1 MNDCI
6 FARAASMAL
15 GALLFASSSFSQTQP
30 LTSGKIGSMEWFLSG
45 GGGNADGPGAFP
57 GGGGGRGGGRGAGA
71 APGAAP
77 ATGAGAAA
85 AGRGGGGFPGG
96 GGGGGFPGGGGRGRA
111 VSEACT
117 QDAAKICPGLPAGG
131 VTQACLD
138 ANAAA
143 VSKACK
149 AELDA
154 NPLEFG
160 DTPSCYRSPVC
171 GNRITGIGSGLKGRV
186 QWKPTL
192 TYTPSYPFKDLIKG
206 TGGMVS
212 VAIDSKDNVWG
223 LQRNPAGQPQLFKFS
238 PDGKLLVTVGDD
250 VITHHVKAHGMK
262 VDNQDN
268 VWICDEAAATVK
280 KLSPEGKLLL
290 TLGERG
296 HRGDWDEA
304 KGQRLLWEPV
314 MVDFL
319 PNGDMF
325 IFEGHAN
332 ESPNDVDGPDATN
345 RVGAAR
351 VIHLDKNQK
360 FINQWYGDSGGPG
373 KFDSAHG
380 SAVDPQT
387 GVVWI
392 GDREQYR
399 IVQYTADG
407 KFLRTIQMKNLVC
420 SIYFDRFGGVWS
432 GTGLDGQLT
441 KLDRDGNVIGALGPG
456 PGRGDGNWGESSY
469 LTMDSK
475 GNIYSGDTV
484 INRITKWTP
493 SQQVFTPAAA
503 RP

>member
-1 MNDCI
+1 
-6 FARAASMAL
+6 
-15 GALLFASSSFSQTQP
+15 
-30 LTSGKIGSMEWFLSG
+30 MEWHLSG
-45 GGGNADGPGAFP
+45 GQGANAGPGGFP
-57 GGGGGRGGGRGAGA
+57 GGGGGRGGRGGS
-71 APGAAP
+71 G
-77 ATGAGAAA
+77 
-85 AGRGGGGFPGG
+85 GRGGGGFPGG
-96 GGGGGFPGGGGRGRA
+96 GGRG
-111 VSEACT
+111 VNLSTPSCSVE
-117 QDAAKICPGLPAGG
+117 AAKICPGLPAGG
-131 VTQACLD
+131 VQHACL
-138 ANAAA
+138 ASNLATL
-143 VSKACK
+143 SQSCK
-149 AELDA
+149 AEVEST
-154 NPLEFG
+154 PLEPG
-160 DTPSCYRSPVC
+160 DTPSCYRSPIC
-171 GNRITGIGSGLKGRV
+171 GNRITGAVGGGKGKV
-186 QWKPTL
+186 LWTPTL
-192 TYTPSYPFKDLIKG
+192 TYTPSQPYKDLIKG

-238 PDGKLLVTVGDD
+238 PDGKLLLTVGED

-262 VDNQDN
+262 VDANDN

-280 KLSPEGKLLL
+280 EISPDGKLLK

-345 RVGAAR
+345 RIGVAR
-351 VIHLDKNQK
+351 VIHLDKNQN
-360 FINQWYGDSGGPG
+360 FINQIYGNTGGPG

-387 GVVWI
+387 GIVWI

-407 KFLRTIQMKNLVC
+407 KFIRTIQMKNLVC
-420 SIYFDRFGGVWS
+420 SIYFDRFGKVWS

-441 KLDRDGNVIGALGPG
+441 QLDRDGNVIGAMGIPG
-456 PGRGDGNWGESSY
+456 NGDGTWGESSY

-475 GNIYSGDTV
+475 GNIYSGDTTRG
-484 INRITKWTP
+484 RITKWTP
-493 SQQVFTPAAA
+493 SKEVFMAAA
-503 RP
+503 NAPATGAGGR

>member
-1 MNDCI
+1 
-6 FARAASMAL
+6 
-15 GALLFASSSFSQTQP
+15 
-30 LTSGKIGSMEWFLSG
+30 MEWFILSQ
-45 GGGNADGPGAFP
+45 GGNGGPGGFP
-57 GGGGGRGGGRGAGA
+57 GGGGQGRGGRG
-71 APGAAP
+71 GAAP
-77 ATGAGAAA
+77 AGADGAAAGAPAGAAG
-85 AGRGGGGFPGG
+85 AGPGGRGG
-96 GGGGGFPGGGGRGRA
+96 GGGGGFPGGGNQGRGRA
-111 VSEACT
+111 TLAACT
-117 QDAAKICPGLPAGG
+117 ADVAKFCPGLPGGG
-131 VTQACLD
+131 VSQACLE
-138 ANAAA
+138 ANVAA
-143 VSKACK
+143 VSQSCK
-149 AELDA
+149 ADLQA
-154 NPLEFG
+154 NQLEFG

-171 GNRITGIGSGLKGRV
+171 GNRITGINSGLKGRV
-186 QWKPTL
+186 QWKQSL
-192 TYTPSYPFKDLIKG
+192 DYKVSYPFTDLPAG
-206 TGGMVS
+206 GGGMVA
-212 VAIDSKDNVWG
+212 VAIDSKDNLWG
-223 LQRNPAGQPQLFKFS
+223 LQRNAAGKPQLFKFG
-238 PDGKLLVTVGDD
+238 PDHKLLFSIGDD
-250 VITHHVKAHGMK
+250 VITHHVKAHGIK
-262 VDNQDN
+262 VDSDDN
-268 VWICDEAAATVK
+268 VWICDEAAATIK
-280 KLSPEGKLLL
+280 KISPDGKLLK
-290 TLGERG
+290 TIGERG

-345 RVGAAR
+345 RIGASR
-351 VIHLDKNQK
+351 VIHLDKNQN

-387 GVVWI
+387 GIVWI

-441 KLDRDGNVIGALGPG
+441 KLDRDGNVIGAIGKG

-475 GNIYSGDTV
+475 GNILSGDTV
-484 INRITKWTP
+484 NGRITMWTP
-493 SQQVFTPAAA
+493 SVPPTKP
-503 RP
+503 